1 MKAKAGTFEADQA
14 TKMMTRGTKMNNAED
29 GGSKTCQE
37 IMTQIPLIVNIY
49 RFNYFFGVFKKTSVT
64 RSPDWPGDLEME
76 LIG

>member
-1 MKAKAGTFEADQA
+1 MKEKAGTFEADQA

-49 RFNYFFGVFKKTSVT
+49 RLLKIISLVFLRKPQSQDHQTGPVT
-64 RSPDWPGDLEME
+64 
-76 LIG
+76 